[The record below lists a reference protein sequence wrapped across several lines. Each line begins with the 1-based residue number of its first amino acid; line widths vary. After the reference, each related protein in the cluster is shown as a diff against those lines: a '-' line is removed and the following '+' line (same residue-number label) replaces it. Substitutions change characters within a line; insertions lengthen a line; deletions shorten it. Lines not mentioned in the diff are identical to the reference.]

1 MEQDFKKWLEEQT
14 ACWYLL
20 SDEQYVWY
28 LNQWLNEIEYKRK
41 ERKYDEMV

>member
-20 SDEQYVWY
+20 SDEQYEWY

>member
-1 MEQDFKKWLEEQT
+1 MEHDFKKWLEQQT

-20 SDEQYVWY
+20 SNEQYEWY
-28 LNQWLNEIEYKRK
+28 LNQWLNEIEDKQK

>member
-20 SDEQYVWY
+20 SDEQYKWY

>member
-20 SDEQYVWY
+20 SDKQYKWY
-28 LNQWLNEIEYKRK
+28 LNQWLNEIEDKRK
-41 ERKYDEMV
+41 EQKHDEMV

>member
-1 MEQDFKKWLEEQT
+1 MEQDFKKWPEEQT

-20 SDEQYVWY
+20 SDEQYEWY